1 MEKVFFP
8 INISDSH
15 WVLAVAL
22 IQQKRIVF
30 RDALGHS
37 GRKYTD
43 AVKQYL
49 TDEMCEKHGVPHAET
64 QAQLEAWDVQPL
76 PPEGSPK
83 QENGFDCGMFVCM
96 YADYLMQDLP
106 EQFSQEHMPMLRHK
120 IAHCVLEG
128 TLMYTV

>member
-49 TDEMCEKHGVPHAET
+49 ADEMREKRDVSHAET

-76 PPEGSPK
+76 PPDGSPQQQNK
-83 QENGFDCGMFVCM
+83 FDCGMFVCM
-96 YADYLMQDLP
+96 YADYLIQDLP
-106 EQFSQEHMPMLRHK
+106 EQFNQEHMPMLRHK

-128 TLMYTV
+128 SLMYTV

>member
-1 MEKVFFP
+1 MP
-8 INISDSH
+8 R
-15 WVLAVAL
+15 L
-22 IQQKRIVF
+22 KR
-30 RDALGHS
+30 R
-37 GRKYTD
+37 
-43 AVKQYL
+43 
-49 TDEMCEKHGVPHAET
+49 
-64 QAQLEAWDVQPL
+64 DVQPL

-106 EQFSQEHMPMLRHK
+106 EEFSQEHMPMLRHK